1 MSADIHSISRLTDC
15 REITLERFGD
25 IDGTLA
31 VVENGALSPLGYE
44 VKRVY
49 YLFDAP
55 SMASRGG
62 HSHREQSE
70 FLIAAS
76 GSFDVTIDDGTE
88 TRTVTLNR
96 PDRGLLITPGIWRTL
111 CNFSS
116 GAVCMVLSS
125 GEYSEADYVRGYD
138 EFLTLTA
145 EKR

>member
-25 IDGTLA
+25 IDGTFCC
-31 VVENGALSPLGYE
+31 VENGPISPLDYD

-49 YLFDAP
+49 YLFDVP
-55 SMASRGG
+55 SQASRGG
-62 HSHREQSE
+62 HSHRAQTT
-70 FLIAAS
+70 LIIAAS

-138 EFLTLTA
+138 EFMTLTA